1 MTSQVF
7 FFSLWYVYGLTDHKF
22 MSLFIWTG
30 EWVIDRFDSPTR
42 CIWPLFTFN
51 LNSTWLYFVSLRY
64 TIIMFISEQ
73 IISVVDNFNY
83 RIRDM
88 WALKCASTKFYS
100 SALVFFT
107 NADWQEP
114 LECLRHPTDISG
126 HHDDRNE
133 SILFIWYLI
142 DWSMS
147 ATFQWTRDIR
157 GVLVSKKVIGP
168 FANVIVILIA
178 IWQNK

>member
-1 MTSQVF
+1 MTSF
-7 FFSLWYVYGLTDHKF
+7 A
-22 MSLFIWTG
+22 
-30 EWVIDRFDSPTR
+30 
-42 CIWPLFTFN
+42 FN

-64 TIIMFISEQ
+64 TIIMIISEQ
-73 IISVVDNFNY
+73 IISVVDKFNY

-88 WALKCASTKFYS
+88 WTLECASTKFYS
-100 SALVFFT
+100 SSVFLFFT
-107 NADWQEP
+107 DVDWQEP
-114 LECLRHPTDISG
+114 FECLRHPTDISG
-126 HHDDRNE
+126 HHDDGNE

-157 GVLVSKKVIGP
+157 GVLVSKKVIGI
-168 FANVIVILIA
+168 FVNVIVILLA